1 MHIKTKKEFN
11 MFHLMDKYE
20 DEFKLKRILTS
31 FYNRVSSEVNVKHF
45 FMDLSLEKMLQ
56 DVDHYNQFIL
66 DKPDRIYTAEPSQT
80 ADSSTQIGSS
90 SFKEICHHLVEV
102 LKEEAI
108 QEEDIPRFVTDVME
122 IVEESKAESSDR
134 ISTVYE
140 AETLNYEHLVEILA
154 KARTKAELDEENVL
168 TVRVSGVQVP
178 INIKINKKHQYL
190 LIFGK
195 VECKTHD
202 QKALDEIINK
212 ANIVVIGEKT
222 IFEEGNKISG
232 KSHNLK
238 VVESFDQIN
247 FESGDKFFLDISNGK
262 NHKYKLSECSK
273 ESGES
278 VLDSLNLA
286 LDLAKENKID
296 AINFGP
302 FNKTSLKL
310 GGNKFSDELHLM
322 AEKLEVKNFFCE
334 FNVVDNFWTA
344 RVTSHIPISEVP
356 SHIKKEKIIKPIKLI
371 NEAMKLNGVKKPRVA
386 VQALNPHAEFGTE
399 EKDEIIPAIEEAKK
413 LGINADGP
421 LPCDTSFITAY
432 KNKNHDCI
440 VGMYHDALQSG
451 LKAFG
456 FDRGVTVQGGLPVP
470 ITTPAHGT
478 AFDIAGKN
486 EANLE
491 PTLNSFKI
499 ALTMAENK
507 NKA

>member
-1 MHIKTKKEFN
+1 MPQNKINIALLLGDPSGIGPE
-11 MFHLMDKYE
+11 LVS
-20 DEFKLKRILTS
+20 KL
-31 FYNRVSSEVNVKHF
+31 
-45 FMDLSLEKMLQ
+45 LS
-56 DVDHYNQFIL
+56 
-66 DKPDRIYTAEPSQT
+66 
-80 ADSSTQIGSS
+80 
-90 SFKEICHHLVEV
+90 KEI
-102 LKEEAI
+102 
-108 QEEDIPRFVTDVME
+108 T
-122 IVEESKAESSDR
+122 
-134 ISTVYE
+134 
-140 AETLNYEHLVEILA
+140 
-154 KARTKAELDEENVL
+154 EN
-168 TVRVSGVQVP
+168 
-178 INIKINKKHQYL
+178 
-190 LIFGK
+190 
-195 VECKTHD
+195 
-202 QKALDEIINK
+202 
-212 ANIVVIGEKT
+212 ANIVVIGEKN
-222 IFEEGNKISG
+222 ILEGGNKISG
-232 KSHNLK
+232 NSQNLK
-238 VVESFDQIN
+238 YVNSFDQIN
-247 FESGDKFFLDISNGK
+247 FQEGNKFFLDIANGK
-262 NHKYKLSECSK
+262 NHNYKLSECSK

-278 VLDSLNLA
+278 VLSALNLA
-286 LDLAKENKID
+286 LELAKQNKIH

-310 GGNKFSDELHLM
+310 GGNKYSDELHLM

-334 FNVVDNFWTA
+334 FNVIDNFWTA
-344 RVTSHIPISEVP
+344 RVTSHIPIKEVP
-356 SHIKKEKIIKPIKLI
+356 DHVKKEKIMKPIKLI
-371 NEAMKLNGVKKPRVA
+371 NEAMKLNGIKVPRVA